1 MHLATRRVFR
11 LSLTT
16 SIALAVGYGLALTI
30 PFMAPLFAF
39 MLTAAP
45 KPPVGLKGLVG
56 LLIGIALMLSVGLLL
71 IPIVQHY
78 PVTGLILVF
87 IGLLV
92 ANLLSLNA
100 GKGSVGAVLTIG
112 VAMITMIGQVSYALA
127 VLIISE
133 LLIAIAI
140 AIVCQWLV
148 YPWFPEDPGPAPQA
162 PAPEPQK
169 SKWMAARATMIVY
182 PSFLLAITDPLFYT
196 PIIMKSVA
204 LGQQAEETQVK
215 VAGRELLGSTLMAA
229 GVALGFWFCL
239 KLAPNLWMFF
249 LWTLL
254 FCTVIVG
261 LMFGLFR
268 TRFTPSFW
276 LNVFVTMLIF
286 VGPAV
291 SDSANGKD
299 PYAAS
304 LLRLGLFVGVTVY
317 AWMAMVFLNWLR
329 FRRVENRRVM
339 ELATEVS

>member
-16 SIALAVGYGLALTI
+16 SIALAVGYGMGLTL
-30 PFMAPLFAF
+30 PFLAPLFAF

-45 KPPVGLKGLVG
+45 KPPVGVKGLIG
-56 LLIGIALMLSVGLLL
+56 LLVGIAVMLSVGLLL

-78 PVTGLILVF
+78 PVTGLVLVF

-92 ANLLSLNA
+92 ANLLSINA
-100 GKGSVGAVLTIG
+100 GKGSVGAMLTIG

-140 AIVCQWLV
+140 AIVCQWVV
-148 YPWFPEDPGPAPQA
+148 YPWFPENPGPTPEQ

-169 SKWMAARATMIVY
+169 SRWQAARATLIVY
-182 PSFLLAITDPLFYT
+182 PSFLLALTDPLFYT

-204 LGQQAEETQVK
+204 LGQQAEVTKVK
-215 VAGRELLGSTLMAA
+215 EAGRELLGSTLMAA
-229 GVALGFWFCL
+229 VVALAFWFCL
-239 KLAPNLWMFF
+239 KIAPNLWMFF

-261 LMFGLFR
+261 FMFGLFKS
-268 TRFTPSFW
+268 RFTPSFW
-276 LNVFVTMLIF
+276 LNVFVTLLIF
-286 VGPAV
+286 IGPAV
-291 SDSANGKD
+291 NDSANGKD

-304 LLRLGLFVGVTVY
+304 ILRLGLFVGVTIY

-329 FRRVENRRVM
+329 FRRVRQRNSM
-339 ELATEVS
+339 QLASEVG